1 MANRLTDDLY
11 HCFFLCNS
19 SSCYPEKTLAKNEV
33 DILKPGEP
41 SKRLCFDFVFDPQSA
56 QEKIFQSIV
65 QDFVHPFLQGYNVTI
80 FA

>member
-1 MANRLTDDLY
+1 LE
-11 HCFFLCNS
+11 NS
-19 SSCYPEKTLAKNEV
+19 AAPCLIADKNEV

-41 SKRLCFDFVFDPQSA
+41 SKRLSFDFVFDPQSA
-56 QEKIFQSIV
+56 QENIFQSIV